1 MEGILIAVFL
11 GWLGGYRFYK
21 KQYGLFLLYFFTCGI
36 FGFGWLIDI
45 FSAIANSS
53 KKKEEVAS
61 ATRTQPQLQE
71 APVKTP
77 LRTYKIKQSD
87 LLQGFEKLQVS
98 SYYEPIQEGIK
109 TLRVPDPSN
118 ESHPYKIDISNY
130 DIVFKEMEYRSD
142 DGLECFQVFADNHHI
157 GTLFDNG
164 DNLNRFYIQA
174 LIQNKVD
181 ACHVEI
187 NPKPIYAHDQNDY
200 EYETKLWMH
209 LKG

>member
-1 MEGILIAVFL
+1 MEGILIAAFL

-53 KKKEEVAS
+53 KKKEEVES

-87 LLQGFEKLQVS
+87 LLQGFEKIQVNTT
-98 SYYEPIQEGIK
+98 YELVQDGIR
-109 TLRVPDPSN
+109 TLRTPNPN
-118 ESHPYKIDISNY
+118 NPTHPYTINIGNE
-130 DIVFKEMEYRSD
+130 IVFKEMEYRTQ
-142 DGLECFQVFADNHHI
+142 DGLECFQIYVKDHHI
-157 GTLFDNG
+157 GTIFDSS
-164 DNLNRFYIQA
+164 DNFNRFYIQA
-174 LIQNKVD
+174 MIQGKVD